1 MPEYQTGYNEIL
13 PEGVY
18 DFVVVDANECR
29 SKSSGNEMI
38 ALELLVRNGNTEIK
52 VYDQLVFTSNSLWKI
67 DAFRAATG
75 EKLVPGQTVN
85 IDAFDLVERAGK
97 CVLTV
102 EKYQGRD
109 KNKVQEYLGS
119 AAENPLPRKQRVAS
133 AQEESEPF

>member
-18 DFVVVDANECR
+18 DFVVIDANECR
-29 SKSSGNEMI
+29 SQSGNEMI
-38 ALELLVRNGNTEIK
+38 ALELLVRNGNAEIK
-52 VYDQLVFTSNSLWKI
+52 VYDQLVFTPKSFWKI

-75 EKLVPGQTVN
+75 DKLVPGQTVR
-85 IDAFDLVERAGK
+85 IDAFDLVDRGGK

-109 KNKVQEYLGS
+109 KNKVQEYLGPG
-119 AAENPLPRKQRVAS
+119 AENPPPRKQRVAS
-133 AQEESEPF
+133 TQEESQPY